1 MILFQRKDPS
11 KRIIEDASTL
21 ESLDIAEGVLTEKWI
36 YLGGKRTHS
45 HDVRA
50 LAVACPIVSAGILH

>member
-1 MILFQRKDPS
+1 M
-11 KRIIEDASTL
+11 EDASTL
-21 ESLDIAEGVLTEKWI
+21 ESLDIAEGALTEKWI
-36 YLGGKRTHS
+36 YLGGKRTHT